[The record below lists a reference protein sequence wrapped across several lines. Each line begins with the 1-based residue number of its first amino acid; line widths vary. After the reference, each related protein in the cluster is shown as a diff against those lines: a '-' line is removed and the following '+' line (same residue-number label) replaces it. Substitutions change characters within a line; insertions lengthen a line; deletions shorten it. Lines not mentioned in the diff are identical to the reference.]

1 MLDDGP
7 LEDLDRTYRTI
18 LSDPIS
24 YLLSF
29 SEIQELIRSDLI
41 QVCWRLRRCSSCP
54 LRLVVNRRQH
64 LLLTHS
70 STVELS
76 NVRHFDITQWSKF
89 NNVIS
94 QQDINLYLHISFCR
108 FPSSTSVSRVYHL
121 ILRFWILRSS
131 RPVYLKIVYAIPG
144 GLPSALHYI
153 SVLRQF

>member
-1 MLDDGP
+1 MGRWKTWTGP
-7 LEDLDRTYRTI
+7 YGII

-54 LRLVVNRRQH
+54 LRLVVNRMQH
-64 LLLTHS
+64 WLLTHT

-94 QQDINLYLHISFCR
+94 QQDINLYLHISICR
-108 FPSSTSVSRVYHL
+108 FPSSTSVSRVCSRVYHL
-121 ILRFWILRSS
+121 IFWILRSS
-131 RPVYLKIVYAIPG
+131 RPVYLKIVYVIPG
-144 GLPSALHYI
+144 GLPIALHYI